1 MIVIGKSAPVDR
13 PAYCLNLLK
22 CHCYPP
28 GLPMQ
33 LTYRKS
39 YIDQRLLD
47 DGEENLKGRTVLILF
62 CDQPPDEKEFNY
74 IPLRFATFRRFA
86 PNGPEAAVDDSPP
99 SVPQL
104 LFGAY

>member
-62 CDQPPDEKEFNY
+62 CDQPPDEQECKY
-74 IPLRFATFRRFA
+74 IPLRFPTCRRVA
-86 PNGPEAAVDDSPP
+86 PKGPVDGVGANSPAVAAGRSRE
-99 SVPQL
+99 
-104 LFGAY
+104 